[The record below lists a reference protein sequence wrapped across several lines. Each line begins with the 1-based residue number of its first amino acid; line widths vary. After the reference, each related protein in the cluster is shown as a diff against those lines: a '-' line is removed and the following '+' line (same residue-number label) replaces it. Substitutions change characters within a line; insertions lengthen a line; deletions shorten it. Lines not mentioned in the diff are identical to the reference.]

1 MADPFPPNP
10 FRPGAGR
17 QPAHMGHR
25 PEIEQPL
32 LNILASLRGGEPDVH
47 LAYLYGPRGNGKTV
61 LLSWLDEQA
70 HRECEGLPIAHVR
83 LLPEHLESPE
93 LLCRRVVG
101 SLRGTPRLLDLVTV
115 DVEAGIPG
123 LFRAKVGPIGRNDP
137 IPGLSDWLER
147 DRHPVLFTVDEAQE
161 ADPEVLGRFLNAV
174 QLAGQHRP
182 IAAVLA
188 GTPGLQDTLRD
199 SRASFWN
206 RGLRLP
212 VGLLP
217 DAEAQAVLARPF
229 LDANLE
235 ADDDA
240 VIELARTAE
249 DYPYFLQLYGAAA
262 WDTTEKSGA
271 RCLLR
276 DHVPEAIRATNAS
289 RRRYYG
295 DRYDEFF
302 KANALPLARDI
313 ALAFRSSK
321 NGMTNAAVNG
331 LLARHAG
338 DPAEMRSM
346 LNAKGFI
353 WRDTEDRWALGIP
366 SLMDYMIEE
375 TEPGPAP

>member
-1 MADPFPPNP
+1 MADPFPSNP

-17 QPAHMGHR
+17 QPPHMGHR

-70 HRECEGLPIAHVR
+70 QRECEGLPIAHVR
-83 LLPEHLESPE
+83 LVPEHLESSE

-101 SLRGTPRLLDLVTV
+101 SLRRTPRLLNLVTV
-115 DVEAGIPG
+115 DVEAGVPG
-123 LFRAKVGPIGRNDP
+123 LFRAKVGPIGRDDP

-161 ADPEVLGRFLNAV
+161 ADPEVLGRFLNAL

-182 IAAVLA
+182 VATVLA
-188 GTPGLQDTLRD
+188 GTPGLQDTLHD

-206 RGLRLP
+206 RGLHLP

-217 DAEAQAVLARPF
+217 EDEAQAVLARPF
-229 LDANLE
+229 LDADLGVDDE
-235 ADDDA
+235 A
-240 VIELARTAE
+240 VVELARTAE

-262 WDTTEKSGA
+262 WETTEKSGA
-271 RCLLR
+271 RRLLP
-276 DHVPEAIRATNAS
+276 DHVPEAIRVTNAS

-302 KANALPLARDI
+302 KVNALPLARAV
-313 ALAFRSSK
+313 ALAFRSSRST
-321 NGMTNAAVNG
+321 MTNATINR
-331 LLARHAG
+331 LLARHPG
-338 DPAEMRSM
+338 EPAEMRSM

-353 WRDTEDRWALGIP
+353 WRDTEDRWVPGIP

-375 TEPGPAP
+375 TEPTPVP